1 MGFVAGTSHL
11 PTTTTAPHHA
21 GRKRPR
27 TQQRTMTLALCD
39 PSTADQQQLSK
50 ATITRA
56 LMPFVPSREPIDAIP
71 LSAAAPKKK
80 KVASAADQQ
89 PEDAGAL
96 APFVPSGEPI
106 KTAPKKIA
114 PAVVRAE
121 PTWLRR
127 GLLPHLR
134 LRFDLP
140 VYFIAEKTVTITD
153 FVRQQNRFRLP
164 SEGVIRNLR
173 PMLSPLERKAANLLH
188 QECPR
193 PPKLP
198 KRPKVPGEKRA
209 KRQGKKHGGLPVLVV
224 EPYAGIRELQLSRW
238 DSSAGTVIKGE
249 GYMDFIKKCGFKADD
264 VVQIW
269 AFKDTYFR
277 LFGKD
282 MCHDSPLYLLITK
295 KE

>member
-1 MGFVAGTSHL
+1 M
-11 PTTTTAPHHA
+11 TT
-21 GRKRPR
+21 
-27 TQQRTMTLALCD
+27 TLALYD
-39 PSTADQQQLSK
+39 PSAADRQLANDEAIIAQASS
-50 ATITRA
+50 RV
-56 LMPFVPSREPIDAIP
+56 LVPFVPSREPINAAP
-71 LSAAAPKKK
+71 LSAVAPKK
-80 KVASAADQQ
+80 ANMA
-89 PEDAGAL
+89 
-96 APFVPSGEPI
+96 
-106 KTAPKKIA
+106 T
-114 PAVVRAE
+114 AVVHAE
-121 PTWLRR
+121 PSWLRSE
-127 GLLPHLR
+127 LLPHLR

-188 QECPR
+188 EECPR
-193 PPKLP
+193 PSKLP

>member
-1 MGFVAGTSHL
+1 
-11 PTTTTAPHHA
+11 
-21 GRKRPR
+21 
-27 TQQRTMTLALCD
+27 MTLALDD
-39 PSTADQQQLSK
+39 PSAADQQQLSK
-50 ATITRA
+50 AAITRA
-56 LMPFVPSREPIDAIP
+56 LMPFVLSREPVDAIP

-80 KVASAADQQ
+80 KVASAADKQ

-96 APFVPSGEPI
+96 VSFVPSGEH
-106 KTAPKKIA
+106 APKKIA

-121 PTWLRR
+121 PPWLRR

-140 VYFIAEKTVTITD
+140 VYFIAEKAVTITD

-188 QECPR
+188 EECTR

-224 EPYAGIRELQLSRW
+224 EPHAGIRELQLSRW

-249 GYMDFIKKCGFKADD
+249 GYMDFISKCGFKVGD
-264 VVQIW
+264 VVEIW
-269 AFKDTYFR
+269 AFKETCFR
-277 LFGKD
+277 LFGED
-282 MCHDSPLYLLITK
+282 LCHDSPLYLLITK
-295 KE
+295 K